1 MTQKFTG
8 SNNLF
13 SYSNEPQILQHT
25 QILTFFIVLSL
36 VGISIG
42 SKMMS

>member
-13 SYSNEPQILQHT
+13 SYSNEPQILQRT